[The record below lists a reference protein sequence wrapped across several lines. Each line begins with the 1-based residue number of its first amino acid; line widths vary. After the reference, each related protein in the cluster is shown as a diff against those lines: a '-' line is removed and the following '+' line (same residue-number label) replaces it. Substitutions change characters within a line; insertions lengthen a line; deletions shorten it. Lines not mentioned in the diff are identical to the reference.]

1 MRSYL
6 KSMRSKK
13 LMAKHVFN
21 AHFVGPRIS
30 WKREQAQA
38 KKGPCGP
45 IKGAKMKQ
53 SSSPKRSQ
61 QEA

>member
-6 KSMRSKK
+6 MPMRSKK

-45 IKGAKMKQ
+45 IKGVEMKQ